1 MHEQYCY
8 VRVELC
14 GHTCHKKW
22 SLSQQMRGQAVL
34 SPLAAERRRRRRKAP
49 LLALVSL
56 AESPACVHIMRV
68 FAFVFVFGVRTCM
81 CTCACV
87 HVVYVYTHTHT
98 LHLACYGREL
108 EHVHRLTV
116 HRGIVGHVDHHGD
129 PAPASPVALAHQVV
143 LEQAGQLAVPVR
155 HQLLLS
161 FPAVNK

>member
-34 SPLAAERRRRRRKAP
+34 SPLAERRWRRRKAP

-68 FAFVFVFGVRTCM
+68 FAFVFGIRTCM

-98 LHLACYGREL
+98 YVHCTLLAMAENLNTCIVSLYTEAL
-108 EHVHRLTV
+108 LDTLTIMATLPL
-116 HRGIVGHVDHHGD
+116 R
-129 PAPASPVALAHQVV
+129 APWPL
-143 LEQAGQLAVPVR
+143 PTR
-155 HQLLLS
+155 
-161 FPAVNK
+161 